1 MQHNN
6 IKPNPKPF
14 PANLLKFDAYIK
26 VVDSLDAAVEVVKK
40 KRLCYGQPCV
50 VTYIKSPDETFKRIL
65 FAVGSMNPDEPF
77 LFGLEK
83 DEEGHFIDQEDLIK
97 EMERLIE
104 EFKEKFVI
112 TSIKISTTEPINV
125 NKDDF
130 TYGDLIL
137 GEGAIKRVIDNVS
150 KNSTELVTSKGIY
163 NFINSLYESITQEL
177 NNLDTKITDLRTDV
191 SANKVEIV
199 KVKKD
204 VSTLTNKVKRL
215 EQDTSTLAHRTYVE
229 SITSDSSFIT
239 VVTVGKTVKLD
250 VSINS
255 IFSDDFMEGDDGKIH
270 LAWNKYEE
278 N

>member
-6 IKPNPKPF
+6 LKPNPKPF

-83 DEEGHFIDQEDLIK
+83 DDEGHFIDQEDLIK
-97 EMERLIE
+97 EMEELIE
-104 EFKEKFVI
+104 EFKDKVVT

-125 NKDDF
+125 NKEEF

-150 KNSTELVTSKGIY
+150 EDSTELVTSQGIY
-163 NFINSLYESITQEL
+163 NFINSLYTNITNEL
-177 NNLDTKITDLRTDV
+177 NKVNTKLK
-191 SANKVEIV
+191 KVQS
-199 KVKKD
+199 D
-204 VSTLTNKVKRL
+204 VSTLYIKVAKL
-215 EQDTSTLAHRTYVE
+215 EKDTSTLAHRPYVE

-239 VVTVGKTVKLD
+239 VITVGKTVKLD
-250 VSINS
+250 ASIEGV
-255 IFSDDFMEGDDGKIH
+255 FSEDFMKGDDGKIH
-270 LAWNKYEE
+270 MAWNKYEE